1 MAEVVTSQKLI
12 MGFSSDSGNSMNI
25 TVKDALDT
33 LDAETVSTNMD
44 TIISKGV
51 FQYADGDPL
60 AVAETAKIQKPIEH
74 VLF

>member
-1 MAEVVTSQKLI
+1 MAEAVTSRSLI
-12 MGFSSDSGNSMNI
+12 MGFQSDLGNDKNI
-25 TVKDALDT
+25 TLKNAAGN

-60 AVAETAKIQKPIEH
+60 AIAVSAKVRTVTDNQ
-74 VLF
+74 LF

>member
-1 MAEVVTSQKLI
+1 MAEVVASRSLI
-12 MGFSSDSGNSMNI
+12 MGFQSDSGNDKNI
-25 TVKDALDT
+25 TVKNAAEN

-60 AVAETAKIQKPIEH
+60 AVAETAKIQKTVEN